1 MIKNL
6 LTGLLFFFSA
16 IVFAEAHDR
25 NMNHDQEKTIS
36 CRDTTPVAIPG
47 AFFNRAAF
55 YKAME
60 GNNKQWVIEQ
70 LDLMPTAP
78 VEIREAFNGAML
90 MKKAGMGGSAPSKLK
105 AFKQGHKML
114 EAAIRKDPKN
124 TEFRFLRLVVQE
136 HAPSVLG
143 YHNNTGEDS
152 DFIRLHYKTLP
163 DEVQQFIVAY
173 SKKSKILKLEVS

>member
-1 MIKNL
+1 
-6 LTGLLFFFSA
+6 
-16 IVFAEAHDR
+16 
-25 NMNHDQEKTIS
+25 
-36 CRDTTPVAIPG
+36 
-47 AFFNRAAF
+47 
-55 YKAME
+55 
-60 GNNKQWVIEQ
+60 
-70 LDLMPTAP
+70 
-78 VEIREAFNGAML
+78 
-90 MKKAGMGGSAPSKLK
+90 
-105 AFKQGHKML
+105 ML